1 MARQKVEFPG
11 ASGSLFTFATNTIPR
26 AQQKF
31 AQRYN
36 GAVSGYFGS
45 PRENL
50 ERHGVHNETENPDS
64 FFLDDLCIGA
74 MFVGDD
80 NSSFAQDACCRGSSG
95 SGSPASGRAR
105 GFA

>member
-1 MARQKVEFPG
+1 VARQRGEFPG
-11 ASGSLFTFATNTIPR
+11 ASESLFTLATNTIPLR
-26 AQQKF
+26 LQEFDQS
-31 AQRYN
+31 YN
-36 GAVSGYFGS
+36 SAVSGYFGS

-64 FFLDDLCIGA
+64 FFLDDLCTGA
-74 MFVGDD
+74 VFVGDD

-105 GFA
+105 GIA